1 METNTVQTLTKVGFF
16 HSLRTRLMGILLLIS
31 SIPLIIAGIV
41 GYHYVKIE
49 LEHEISSKLVAVRDI
64 KAAQIKKYFEERVT
78 DIKVLIKN
86 SQTKDA
92 IQNFTQAVLEMPDY
106 RALYLNKPEI
116 ETANDGSRYTK
127 VHSYYHPILRDYTT
141 SYGYNDLM
149 LIEPEQGTIIYSVMK
164 EEDFGTSL
172 RTGNYADSNL
182 AVVFREVINT
192 RETVV
197 KDYAYYKPSKAPASF
212 LAAPIL
218 EGNKLLGVLVI
229 QLSTK
234 QLDEVMQEN
243 TGMGETGET
252 YLIAEDHLMR
262 SDSRFSKTST
272 ILKQKV
278 ESVAV
283 SESLQGKKD
292 IKIVKDYRNKLVLS
306 AYRPLDLP
314 NLHWAL
320 LSEIDE
326 EEAFGKI
333 NYLLYGLLGLMAIC
347 GMGVLIVAIPLSNSI
362 AKPVQNITNVALQL
376 AKGDLTQVIN
386 IQRKDEIGLMAEA
399 LRQMLNTWRAMV
411 WDLSQV
417 SRLMSEGNMSVRIQT
432 DFTGEFVQLKQSIN
446 EMGERL
452 QSVISETANIMTT
465 LAKGD
470 TKARII
476 NNFPGDFSEIKR
488 ATNHMAENF
497 QFIIRESNSKFT
509 DLSEGKLSSRILSDF
524 PGDFS
529 EIKVACN
536 QMAEKLQ
543 NLLIE
548 TSLKMTDLANGDL
561 RVNIHNDFPGDLA
574 EIKNALNRTVEKLEN
589 IIREVSN
596 TAEQI
601 AGAAE
606 ELSATAQGLSIGNNN
621 QASGLEETASAIEQM
636 SATVAQNAQNA
647 AHTNQSALQVAQ
659 MAEEGGKAVLDTVSA
674 MNQITKRISIIEDIA
689 YQTNLLAL
697 NAAIEAARAGE
708 HGHGF
713 SVVAMEVRRLAER
726 SRTAAEEISTL
737 ADSSTKIAEYA
748 GELLKKI
755 VPSVKKTA
763 ELVQEISL
771 ASTEQNNNISQI
783 NQAVQQL
790 DQITQQNAS
799 ASEELAAASEQL
811 SSQGA
816 QLQKIMGYFKLL
828 ETPDD
833 IENNPKNESVLP
845 KHQPVTTR
853 VTHIKIAKKS
863 NPSQRSEDDFKRF

>member
-1 METNTVQTLTKVGFF
+1 VETNTEQMLTKVSFF

-49 LEHEISSKLVAVRDI
+49 LEHEITNKLVAVRDI
-64 KAAQIKKYFEERVT
+64 KAAQIKKYFDERLM

-86 SQTKDA
+86 NQTKDA
-92 IQNFTQAVLEMPDY
+92 LQNFIQSMTENADY
-106 RALYLNKPEI
+106 RSLYLNKPDLNV
-116 ETANDGSRYTK
+116 ANDGSRYSQ
-127 VHSYYHPILRDYTT
+127 VHSYYHPILHDYTT
-141 SYGYNDLM
+141 TYGYKDLM
-149 LIEPEQGTIIYSVMK
+149 LIEPEQGMIIYSAMK

-182 AVVFREVINT
+182 AVAFREVVNS
-192 RETVV
+192 REIVI

-212 LAAPIL
+212 LVAPIL
-218 EGNKLLGVLVI
+218 EGNKLLGVLAI

-234 QLDEVMQEN
+234 QLNDVMQEN

-252 YLIAEDHLMR
+252 YLVAEDHLMR

-272 ILKQKV
+272 IMQQKI
-278 ESVAV
+278 ETISTNEA
-283 SESLQGKKD
+283 LQGKKE
-292 IKIVKDYRNKLVLS
+292 VKTITDYRGKLVLS
-306 AYRPLDLP
+306 AYCPVELP
-314 NLHWAL
+314 NLHWVL
-320 LSEIDE
+320 ISEIDE
-326 EEAFGKI
+326 AEAFGKI
-333 NYLLYGLLGLMAIC
+333 NHLLYGLLALMAIC
-347 GMGVLIVAIPLSNSI
+347 GAGVLMVAIPLSNSI
-362 AKPVQNITNVALQL
+362 AEPIQNITNVASQL
-376 AKGDLTQVIN
+376 AKGDLTQAIS

-432 DFTGEFVQLKQSIN
+432 DFTGEFVQLKQSVN

-452 QSVISETANIMTT
+452 QSVINETSNIMTN

-488 ATNHMAENF
+488 ATNHMADNF

-548 TSLKMTDLANGDL
+548 TSLKMTDLASGDL
-561 RVNIHNDFPGDLA
+561 RANIHNDFPGDFS
-574 EIKNALNRTVEKLEN
+574 EIKNALNRTVERLEN

-647 AHTNQSALQVAQ
+647 AHTNQGALQVAQ

-674 MNQITKRISIIEDIA
+674 MNQIAKRISIIEDIA

-726 SRTAAEEISTL
+726 SRTAAEEISAL
-737 ADSSTKIAEYA
+737 ADSSTKVAEYA

-763 ELVQEISL
+763 DLIQEISL
-771 ASTEQNNNISQI
+771 ASAEQNNNISQI

-811 SSQGA
+811 SA
-816 QLQKIMGYFKLL
+816 QAALLQKTMGYFKLL
-828 ETPDD
+828 DTSDE
-833 IENNPKNESVLP
+833 IENNLKNESALP
-845 KHQPVTTR
+845 KHQPVTSR
-853 VTHIKIAKKS
+853 VTHIKIEKKS
-863 NPSQRSEDDFKRF
+863 KASPRNENDFKRF